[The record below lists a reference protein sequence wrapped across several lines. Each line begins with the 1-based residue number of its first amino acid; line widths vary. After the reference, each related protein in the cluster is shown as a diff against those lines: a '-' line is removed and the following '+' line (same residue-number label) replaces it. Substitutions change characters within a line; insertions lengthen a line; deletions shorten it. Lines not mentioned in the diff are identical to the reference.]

1 MTGCESTQ
9 VRLHIIVPGGW
20 HMLKVKNLIKKVKS
34 SNLVTSLALTVVA
47 VAEVAFDSCIVWILG
62 QDDMPDEL
70 I

>member
-1 MTGCESTQ
+1 M
-9 VRLHIIVPGGW
+9 P
-20 HMLKVKNLIKKVKS
+20 KVKNLLKKFKS

-47 VAEVAFDSCIVWILG
+47 IAEVAADSCVVWILG